1 MHPFATHHLVALMV
15 EATAMVVQRQKLEVW
30 FPLALAGAQKR
41 KTSGRRLP
49 EGKFD
54 RSHVLSTCSGS
65 YPDQTAYHSMAKA
78 ESSKAARIRSQ
89 ADNHT
94 TAKAKKVKH
103 IGKTSAENVKVLQPE
118 HEDEDGQSDEDE
130 DEDEDDLDDLDLSDG
145 TVNMDSSD
153 DEAGGVDEF
162 EGLDQQD
169 QEESDDD
176 LEDITNR
183 KSAQTQ
189 SQ

>member
-1 MHPFATHHLVALMV
+1 
-15 EATAMVVQRQKLEVW
+15 
-30 FPLALAGAQKR
+30 
-41 KTSGRRLP
+41 
-49 EGKFD
+49 
-54 RSHVLSTCSGS
+54 
-65 YPDQTAYHSMAKA
+65 MAKA

-89 ADNHT
+89 ADNHA
-94 TAKAKKVKH
+94 TARAKKVKH

-118 HEDEDGQSDEDE
+118 QEDEDGQSDE

-189 SQ
+189 SEWQRLFPIGVDWLNILREEAQSCFADSLCFHIDRVDCNRCEQVQ